1 MDVFELTAKLGLDTS
16 EYDKGLGNAAN
27 TGQTFGSK
35 VGGVMKGAGKVIAAG
50 IVAGATAVT
59 AFAKQSIDAGMAFD
73 SSMSN
78 VAAISG
84 ASGAEFDALR
94 DKAIEMGA
102 KTSFSATE
110 AADAFGYMAMAGW
123 KTTDMMGGIEGIMNL
138 AAASGEDLA
147 ATSDIVTDALT
158 AFGLKAS
165 DSGRFADILAAA
177 SSNANTNV
185 GLMGET
191 FKYVAPVAGALGFS
205 AEDTAVAIGLM
216 ANAGIKGSQAGTA
229 LRSMMTRLAKP
240 TKESQTAMDALG
252 ISITNSDGS
261 MKSFDEVIGDLRGS
275 FANLTESE
283 KAQYA
288 AMLAGQEGM
297 SGLLSIVNASEDDFN
312 KLTDAVNNSSGAAE
326 KMAAIR
332 LDNLQGDITLFNS
345 AMETAK
351 ITLSDALTPTLRD
364 FVQFGTQGV
373 AQVTQ
378 AFQEGGLSGAMS
390 ALSDVIKDGLAL
402 VLQYIPKVIDAGAQ
416 ILTALVNGILQ
427 NMPLIISAAGKIGN
441 SLIDNIQN
449 ILTTNF
455 PALGSAFNGLLETAQ
470 TAFNGIIK
478 IIQDVFSGDW
488 SAAWN
493 DMMTL
498 VGDVFNGLG
507 DWFLERFNA
516 AKDAITSI
524 DWATVGSSVWNFLKN
539 GIGNVADWFSEN
551 FEAAKKAIT
560 DDINWGEA
568 GAAIESAFKLA
579 ETAISAVSTAISTV
593 IEWFEKVFETSDS
606 ASSFGSTSSNAW
618 GLISTAIDTVSAA
631 IETVTEWFTNIFATG
646 ETATAFGGIVK
657 SAWNLIETAVRNVN
671 TLLTSA
677 KTFFENVFEKAEPAS
692 TFGSAIESAFGLVSN
707 AIDAISTAVEIV
719 LGWLQDL
726 FNNQSLAESYGS
738 ALQSV
743 WRMVTTAIDGVSTAI
758 NNVIGFFDRVFQKK
772 QGGQIFGKALEK
784 AFGLISTAADL
795 ISKAI
800 ETVIGWFENVF
811 SNQET
816 AEAYGDALES
826 VWNLVTTAI
835 DLVSTAISTVIDW
848 FVDLFNNE
856 GPANT
861 FSGALQ
867 TAFGIISTAADAIS
881 TALNAVIGW
890 LDDLFGEDG
899 PADAFARSIKS
910 AFGKVS
916 DAADDIVSAVS
927 SAVDWLK
934 KLFGYDGKTV
944 NITQKITTYGG
955 RVTPG
960 GGSAGGGAGRNFAS
974 AMSGGRILASG
985 AEIFGYDNNGP
996 LIGGEAGPEAIVGT
1010 GSLDRMIQASVNIA
1024 MNRVLDRLDNIIGAM
1039 NSGNTQIVLD
1049 TGALVGGIAEEMDAE
1064 LNRIASWKEGGRA

>member
-1 MDVFELTAKLGLDTS
+1 
-16 EYDKGLGNAAN
+16 
-27 TGQTFGSK
+27 
-35 VGGVMKGAGKVIAAG
+35 MKGAGKVIAAG
-50 IVAGATAVT
+50 IAAGATAVT
-59 AFAKQSIDAGMAFD
+59 AFAKKSIDAGMAFD

-84 ASGAEFDALR
+84 AQGQAFDDLR
-94 DKAIEMGA
+94 DKALEMGA

-110 AADAFGYMAMAGW
+110 AADAFSYMAMAGW
-123 KTTDMMGGIEGIMNL
+123 KTGDMLDGIEGIMNL

-158 AFGLKAS
+158 AFGLQAS
-165 DSGRFADILAAA
+165 DSGHFADILAAA

-229 LRSMMTRLAKP
+229 LRSMMTRLVKP
-240 TKESQTAMDALG
+240 TKESQTAMNALG
-252 ISITNSDGS
+252 ISVTKSDGS
-261 MKSFDEVIGDLRGS
+261 MKDFDEVIGDLRGS

-297 SGLLSIVNASEDDFN
+297 SGLLAIVNASEDDFN
-312 KLTDAVNNSSGAAE
+312 DLTEAINKCDGAAE
-326 KMAAIR
+326 KMAKTR
-332 LDNLQGDITLFNS
+332 MDNLEGDIKLFNS
-345 AMETAK
+345 AMETAN
-351 ITLSDALTPTLRD
+351 ITLTDVLKPTLRE
-364 FVQFGTQGV
+364 FVKFGTEGIGRITTAFNENGLNGAMRAFGDVLSDGV
-373 AQVTQ
+373 ALIIS
-378 AFQEGGLSGAMS
+378 F
-390 ALSDVIKDGLAL
+390 
-402 VLQYIPKVIDAGAQ
+402 IPTVVDAGTKVF
-416 ILTALVNGILQ
+416 TALVNGI
-427 NMPLIISAAGKIGN
+427 
-441 SLIDNIQN
+441 IQN
-449 ILTTNF
+449 IPLLIQAAGQIGDTFIETLQRELLINMPQVGMVF
-455 PALGSAFNGLLETAQ
+455 YDLLETAQ
-470 TAFNGIIK
+470 TAFNGIIT
-478 IIQDVFSGDW
+478 IIQDVFAGDW

-498 VGDVFNGLG
+498 VSDVFNGLG

-524 DWATVGSSVWNFLKN
+524 DWATVGNSVWNFLKN
-539 GIGNVADWFSEN
+539 GIGNVSDWFSEN

-560 DDINWGEA
+560 EDINWGEA
-568 GAAIESAFKLA
+568 GAAIESAFNLA
-579 ETAISAVSTAISTV
+579 ETAINAVSTAISTV

-631 IETVTEWFTNIFATG
+631 IETVSGLFTNIFATG

-671 TLLTSA
+671 ALLTSA

-692 TFGSAIESAFGLVSN
+692 TFGSAIESAFELVSD

-738 ALQSV
+738 ALQSE
-743 WRMVTTAIDGVSTAI
+743 WNMVTTAIDGVSTAV
-758 NNVIGFFDRVFQKK
+758 NTVIGFFDRVFQKK

-784 AFGLISTAADL
+784 AFGLISAAADL

-800 ETVIGWFENVF
+800 ETVIGWFEDVF

-916 DAADDIVSAVS
+916 DAADAIVSAVKD
-927 SAVDWLK
+927 AVDWLK
-934 KLFGYDGKTV
+934 KLFGYDGKSINV
-944 NITQKITTYGG
+944 NYNIHKSESG
-955 RVTPG
+955 VTH
-960 GGSAGGGAGRNFAS
+960 AGGGTKFAT
-974 AMSGGRILASG
+974 AMTGGRILASG